1 MTKTILRHLSHIM
14 AALVAVVMFG
24 VAQSAWAER
33 YDIDLRGIQQENFE
47 QDGLVVQTVGC
58 EFTPQGVRANSGAMC
73 FHVEAPDATSETRY
87 RMELT
92 FAKGTSE
99 AQIREALSV
108 WVDALE
114 QGVVTGNHAAVT
126 FRSGEWIDVL
136 DPYGNLVLEKLTV
149 YTGRSDAVPAESD
162 FNDSPAATVRTLNAV
177 FGGSGFFSQPYELGS
192 FVESNGVGLEFSYLP
207 GDNKAETVGGKIRL
221 EKGDAIRLWAP
232 VGYAVKGVKFEAYSA
247 LGKSTPSFYNEL
259 APVTGNLDVTWTHP
273 DGVASTDQYAE
284 FAVTDGG
291 TIYRV
296 VMDVVPLSNQ
306 PDRRFSV
313 VDDMITPAR
322 GKWIARGMVDETD
335 IVISVPQDYPVT
347 SVADGVMVAMTLT
360 ANGNK
365 QTKFVNLPGS
375 NSGQEVR
382 FSMVLPYDYNQPSF
396 GMKIDFPEGS
406 IMSGGNTS
414 RPFTLS
420 YNVTDNLTGMRIAG
434 TRPPFNGDDEL
445 TFLSDC
451 EFYDE
456 RISLSWS
463 CGLDW
468 GPTYAD
474 VMKDV
479 SVYYEGSKAQN
490 VQISMDDNTR
500 LTIGCEYNP
509 MGHYKVVLPFGL
521 VQNVKE
527 GTLSAAEELTGWFAR
542 YRIEPNELSFSPGQ
556 AYPVTSLKTITLR
569 PTTPNLVLWEVEKK
583 FDLLVR
589 EPGKNI
595 YSPVSVKAHRDDQ
608 KIIIELPTEL
618 TNQNANNT
626 RYDFKIPAGMIWTLN
641 GAANDVLE
649 FSYDINS
656 NLVQRTHDS
665 ALPTDTHP
673 LSTNGEEGRPGN
685 FFQVNY
691 NASISEDEY
700 RVLNNQASHEGV
712 SLVYNDPYGN
722 SFNLLFG
729 IEATCIDGVTQYQV
743 FYYNDEN
750 TYIKHPAEGTY
761 TLHMPGGLIHFADGS
776 VNAEEDVVWTYG
788 NFFNNYEAKIANDYP
803 YETQASS
810 LQYVTGFDLMPSAE
824 GTGYAALMMAVVMEK
839 PYVTVKTPS
848 GETKNVDVKV
858 TVSESG
864 TAHFELAEPLTEKG
878 RYYLT
883 LPAGIVQNGNQKTN
897 PQYDFSYQIKPATS
911 FDIQAEL
918 RPKDLVWKA
927 VGDFDLILT
936 NPAYTLTRTSRDDG
950 EVYLG
955 FSWYDDA
962 GIGHGTSNLAYMTIG
977 KDEATGYDK
986 IHFDLD
992 GEMSWM
998 TPTTFSITLPEGKL
1012 FALNSMKQELPN
1024 SAYTFQIMTDRNAR
1038 YDYDVHVK
1046 GGTDAFDLTLGGKK
1060 YEFQQHDNPFW
1071 GTIKA
1076 LEDKPTEED
1085 ILNGF
1090 HSNNMP
1096 LPGKVT
1102 IVHPGEL
1109 ATTGLGCITLDFRQF
1124 FDVASLSVPE
1134 GEYALY
1140 SPALDGFKN
1149 FNVVLDEDAQGTW
1162 SLQGQGDAAF
1172 YLSAP
1177 NGDHLTFK
1185 YFRATEKSNVINFC
1199 IEEPIDQIGTYTLHL
1214 DEEFFPSW
1222 TGKVNKEWNFQWTVT
1237 VPESF
1242 RILGHY
1248 PNSDANYTPQ
1258 QVVHNI
1264 DHIALTVQG
1273 TKGEIYRGSDDMYT
1287 PFKVTTPNGKT
1298 VDLNF
1303 GLYRGNAPTING
1315 LDYIII
1321 MPQKEQHYF
1330 FSENGDGV
1338 YTVTV
1343 PAGFMKLQ
1351 VLDAN
1356 GNTVGYVPNEKFTFR
1371 MNVDSK
1377 TYTRLFFVLT
1387 DKETGADLS
1396 SSRAAGNI
1404 GLVHNGVVYHSGDA
1418 VSYVAD
1424 ADGIVYISYEGVYGD
1439 SHVQH
1444 DREVT
1449 TENYN
1454 DPEGLCTRASTIYFT
1469 YERPTFE
1476 LRDVKVNGQGGLRS
1490 MTVVFRDN
1498 YSYCKADEFL
1508 NDEALISRIKLYKY
1522 DKASW
1527 LFPTTEIVPVDF
1539 TKAKMSSE
1547 VIKEN
1552 MGYYNI
1558 PYTAITFDF
1567 EDEAGNSIMPLDL
1580 TATTASGNMAYPY
1593 YELEVAFD
1601 DAFDLPFTVDKKNA
1615 LNGTSYFCYTPES
1628 YRVKFYVTAPEIVSE
1643 DDAAAGA
1650 GSARRAPRAKRSVA
1664 EQAAILADIVTEKQR
1679 SGSSTNDLNADG
1691 QYSAGDVT
1699 TFIDLHSKVRHDA
1712 PDSENTEDISVSQG
1726 EN

>member
-33 YDIDLRGIQQENFE
+33 YDIDLRQFHEENFE

-58 EFTPQGVRANSGAMC
+58 EYTPQGVRANAGAMI
-73 FHVEAPDATSETRY
+73 FHVEAPDATSETCY

-99 AQIREALSV
+99 EQIREALSV
-108 WVDALE
+108 YIDALE
-114 QGVVTGNHAAVT
+114 RGVVTGNHAALT
-126 FRSGEWIDVL
+126 FGSGEWIDVL
-136 DPYGNLVLEKLTV
+136 DPYGDLVLEKLTV

-207 GDNKAETVGGKIRL
+207 GDNKAETISGKIRL

-232 VGYAVKGVKFEAYSA
+232 VGYAVKGVKFEAYSL

-313 VDDMITPAR
+313 VDDMVTPAR

-375 NSGQEVR
+375 YSGQEVR
-382 FSMVLPYDYNQPSF
+382 FSMVLPRDYNQPSF

-406 IMSGGNTS
+406 IMSGGNAS

-434 TRPPFNGDDEL
+434 TRPPFNGDDVL
-445 TFLSDC
+445 TFLSDY
-451 EFYDE
+451 EFYNE
-456 RISLSWS
+456 RISLGWG

-521 VQNVKE
+521 VQNAKD

-583 FDLLVR
+583 FDLLMR

-608 KIIIELPTEL
+608 KIIIELPAEL

-665 ALPTDTHP
+665 AVPTDTHP
-673 LSTNGEEGRPGN
+673 LSTNGEEGRPGS

-691 NASISEDEY
+691 NASISEDQY
-700 RVLNNQASHEGV
+700 WVLNDQAGHEGV

-729 IEATCIDGVTQYQV
+729 VEAICVNGVTQYQV
-743 FYYNDEN
+743 FYYNDEY
-750 TYIKHPAEGTY
+750 TYINHPAEGTY

-788 NFFNNYEAKIANDYP
+788 NFFYNYEAKILNMPP
-803 YETQASS
+803 YESLASPM
-810 LQYVTGFDLMPSAE
+810 LYIDGFDLMPQAE
-824 GTGYAALMMAVVMEK
+824 GTVNASPMVAVVMEK

-858 TVSESG
+858 TINGSG

-883 LPAGIVQNGNQKTN
+883 LPAGIVRNQNQMTN
-897 PQYDFSYQIKPATS
+897 PQYDFSYLIKPATS
-911 FDIQAEL
+911 FEIQAER
-918 RPKDLVWKA
+918 RPKDLAWKA
-927 VGDFDLILT
+927 VDDFDLILT
-936 NPAYTLTRTSRDDG
+936 NPDYTLTRTSRDDG

-955 FSWYDDA
+955 FSWYDED
-962 GIGHGTSNLAYMTIG
+962 GIGHGSGSLAYMTIS
-977 KDEATGYDK
+977 KDEETGRDK

-992 GEMSWM
+992 GITTWRSR
-998 TPTTFSITLPEGKL
+998 TTFSITVPEGMIY
-1012 FALNSMKQELPN
+1012 ALNSLKQELPN
-1024 SAYTFQIMTDRNAR
+1024 KAYTFQVIVDRDAR

-1060 YEFQQHDNPFW
+1060 YEFLQHDDLYW
-1071 GTIKA
+1071 GTLKA
-1076 LEDKPTEED
+1076 LEEKLTEEA

-1109 ATTGLGCITLDFRQF
+1109 ATTGMGCITLDFRQY

-1134 GEYALY
+1134 GEYPLY

-1149 FNVVLDEDAQGTW
+1149 FNVVLGEDAQGTW
-1162 SLQGQGDAAF
+1162 SLQGQGDASF

-1199 IEEPIDQIGTYTLHL
+1199 IEEPIDQLGTYTLHL

-1237 VPESF
+1237 KPESF
-1242 RILGHY
+1242 RILGYY
-1248 PNSDANYTPQ
+1248 PDGDIDYNPQ
-1258 QVVHNI
+1258 KVVRNI
-1264 DHIALTVQG
+1264 TYIALTVQG
-1273 TKGEIYRGSDDMYT
+1273 TKGVIYHGSGDMYT
-1287 PFKVTTPNGKT
+1287 PFKVTTPNGQT

-1315 LDYIII
+1315 LDYMII
-1321 MPQKEQHYF
+1321 MPQEGQDSF
-1330 FSENGDGV
+1330 FSDNGDGV

-1343 PAGFMKLQ
+1343 PAGFMKRQ
-1351 VLDAN
+1351 VLNAN
-1356 GNTVGYVPNEKFTFR
+1356 GYTVGYVPNEEYTFR
-1371 MNVDSK
+1371 MKVDNNV
-1377 TYTRLFFVLT
+1377 YTRLLVTVT
-1387 DKETGADLS
+1387 DSETGAELS
-1396 SSRAAGNI
+1396 SKYVDENFGIEN
-1404 GLVHNGVVYHSGDA
+1404 NGVVYHNGDA
-1418 VSYVAD
+1418 MKLVSGEDDKVVMSAV
-1424 ADGIVYISYEGVYGD
+1424 GLNSYNHLTLKDYTSKFYKDPKGV
-1439 SHVQH
+1439 
-1444 DREVT
+1444 
-1449 TENYN
+1449 
-1454 DPEGLCTRASTIYFT
+1454 CTMAMTVELT
-1469 YERPTFE
+1469 YTRPTFE
-1476 LRDVKVNGQGGLRS
+1476 VHDVKVNGQGGLRS
-1490 MTVVFRDN
+1490 MTVVFKDITTK
-1498 YSYCKADEFL
+1498 CKADEYL
-1508 NDEALISRIKLYKY
+1508 NDEALISSIKLYKY
-1522 DKASW
+1522 EKSGWNISSASK
-1527 LFPTTEIVPVDF
+1527 LDVDF

-1547 VIKEN
+1547 VIEEN
-1552 MGYYNI
+1552 MGSYINS
-1558 PYTAITFDF
+1558 YTAITFDF
-1567 EDEAGNSIMPLDL
+1567 EDEAGNSILPLDL
-1580 TATTASGNMAYPY
+1580 TATTESGNMAYPY
-1593 YELEVAFD
+1593 YELDVRFD
-1601 DAFDLPFTVDKKNA
+1601 NAFDLPCKTTKANA
-1615 LNGTSYFCYTPES
+1615 LNATSYLVNNPES

-1712 PDSENTEDISVSQG
+1712 PEDANTEDIPVSQG